1 MLYAIC
7 AVLDFACFTLV
18 DGKWQKIL
26 YLIASIL
33 FMITAIEQLRK

>member
-7 AVLDFACFTLV
+7 AVLGFAYFVLV

-33 FMITAIEQLRK
+33 FMIAAIEQLRK

>member
-7 AVLDFACFTLV
+7 AVLDFACFVLV

-26 YLIASIL
+26 IASIL
-33 FMITAIEQLRK
+33 FMIAAIEQLRK

>member
-7 AVLDFACFTLV
+7 AVLDFACFVLV
-18 DGKWQKIL
+18 SGKAAKVL

-33 FMITAIEQLRK
+33 FMISAIEQLRK

>member
-1 MLYAIC
+1 MLYAIY
-7 AVLDFACFTLV
+7 AVLNFACFVLV

-33 FMITAIEQLRK
+33 FMIAAIEQLRK

>member
-7 AVLDFACFTLV
+7 AVLDFACFVLV
-18 DGKWQKIL
+18 DGNWQKIL

-33 FMITAIEQLRK
+33 FMIAAIEQLRK